1 MRELIANDAG
11 EDAILKAA
19 LEGGM
24 KYMGEDGIDKINQG
38 ITTIDE
44 LFRVVHLLWGR
55 PSIEMLIAK
64 FTP

>member
-1 MRELIANDAG
+1 VRELIANAAG

-24 KYMGEDGIDKINQG
+24 KYISEDGIDKINLG

-44 LFRVVHLLWGR
+44 LFRVVHLL
-55 PSIEMLIAK
+55 
-64 FTP
+64 